1 MTTETTTQRPL
12 LRSALGAVLRS
23 SRMNAGRT
31 LRDVAGDARV
41 SSGYLSELERG
52 RKEVSSEVLR
62 SVCDALELDIS
73 VVLMRAAT
81 LMSENVDSEL
91 VAA

>member
-1 MTTETTTQRPL
+1 VTTEIITQRPL

-23 SRMNAGRT
+23 SRMNQGRT
-31 LRDVAGDARV
+31 LRDVAESARV

-62 SVCDALELDIS
+62 SVCDALGLDIS
-73 VVLMRAAT
+73 VVLVRAAG
-81 LMSENVDSEL
+81 LMTNNVDAEL
-91 VAA
+91 LAA